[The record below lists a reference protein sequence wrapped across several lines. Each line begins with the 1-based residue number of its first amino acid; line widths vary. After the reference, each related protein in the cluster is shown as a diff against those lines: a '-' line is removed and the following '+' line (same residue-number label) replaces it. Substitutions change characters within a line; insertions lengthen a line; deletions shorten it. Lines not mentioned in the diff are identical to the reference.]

1 MSGAQRALDTKK
13 NKIKAMTE
21 ALRIGWAS
29 PFKTLGIS
37 VMNYLPS

>member
-21 ALRIGWAS
+21 ALRIGWVS

-37 VMNYLPS
+37 VMNYLPL